1 MKTRG
6 GSTPA
11 GRPLIIP
18 LFIPHMGCPHQC
30 IFCNQQSITGKSA
43 QTPTPEQIHR
53 EVNRFLKYG
62 KKQPSTTQISFF
74 GGSFLGLEK
83 ETILSLLGAAMPFV
97 KRTEVDSIRFSTRPD
112 TISRETLDLL
122 DGFPVSTVELGV
134 QSMNDRVLDAAGRGH
149 RAADTVVA
157 VGLLQQRGYQ
167 VGLQMMVGL
176 PADDDSVAMDTARR
190 MAALQPDFVRIY
202 PTLVLKGSPLAS
214 RFKSGR
220 YHPMGLA
227 ACVTL
232 VKRLY
237 LFFNTHHIPVI
248 RMGLQASDGLT
259 RTGDFIAG
267 PYHPAFGHLV
277 HGEIVLDAIS
287 SALGGMENR
296 PDPLTITAH
305 PTMISR
311 VQGLNKK
318 NIRHLKQHFDL
329 KKIALLQNAHID
341 KTHLTVAGQQVTLPY
356 IPEKPIIPA
365 SNGKTPAC

>member
-1 MKTRG
+1 
-6 GSTPA
+6 
-11 GRPLIIP
+11 
-18 LFIPHMGCPHQC
+18 
-30 IFCNQQSITGKSA
+30 
-43 QTPTPEQIHR
+43 
-53 EVNRFLKYG
+53 
-62 KKQPSTTQISFF
+62 
-74 GGSFLGLEK
+74 
-83 ETILSLLGAAMPFV
+83 
-97 KRTEVDSIRFSTRPD
+97 
-112 TISRETLDLL
+112 
-122 DGFPVSTVELGV
+122 
-134 QSMNDRVLDAAGRGH
+134 MNDRVLDAAGRGH

-157 VGLLQQRGYQ
+157 VGLLEAA
-167 VGLQMMVGL
+167 GLSGRF
-176 PADDDSVAMDTARR
+176 ADDGRTSRGRRRGAMETARR

-237 LFFNTHHIPVI
+237 LFFNTHHIPVV

-305 PTMISR
+305 PTMVSR

-318 NIRHLKQHFDL
+318 ISA
-329 KKIALLQNAHID
+329 I
-341 KTHLTVAGQQVTLPY
+341 
-356 IPEKPIIPA
+356 
-365 SNGKTPAC
+365 